1 LIFPIVPCGHRL
13 HRGWVIRERYLKK
26 RIHSII
32 NVYALAFFDKYLQGQ
47 DSSLLSGS
55 SPKYPEVEYLPAPA
69 CLQHEALIDDI
80 VSHRTVLLRAYCAQ
94 SAHICDAIAKPC
106 DPGVKVFFIFVTFM

>member
-1 LIFPIVPCGHRL
+1 L

-80 VSHRTVLLRAYCAQ
+80 VSHRTVLLRAYCAPNLLI
-94 SAHICDAIAKPC
+94 SADAIAKPC
-106 DPGVKVFFIFVTFM
+106 DPGVKFFLFL